1 MTTMQIKQHDLEPDL
16 VLVVEDLD
24 RRADLGAVAAWRII
38 GKLRGVVVVDEVLAP
53 GSVVVDPVDTWK
65 ATLTRA
71 WVAGETDTAGD
82 MRIEAE
88 AMWPGDRPQTFPSAS
103 SETVRINPDLG

>member
-1 MTTMQIKQHDLEPDL
+1 MTTMQMKVHDLEPAL

-24 RRADLGAVAAWRII
+24 RKANLNGVSSWRII
-38 GKLRGVVVVDEVLAP
+38 GKLRGLVVVDGAP

-71 WVAGETDTAGD
+71 WVAGETATAGD

-88 AMWPGDRPQTFPSAS
+88 AIWPGTPPRPQTFPSAS
-103 SETVRINPDLG
+103 SETVRFNPDLG